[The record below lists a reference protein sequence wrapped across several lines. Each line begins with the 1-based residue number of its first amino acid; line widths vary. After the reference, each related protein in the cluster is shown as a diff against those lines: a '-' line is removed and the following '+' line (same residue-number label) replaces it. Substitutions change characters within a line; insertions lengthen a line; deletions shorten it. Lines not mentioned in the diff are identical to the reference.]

1 MANFR
6 VSQKNKEITVYRKSI
21 TEDEYLIVDRYKD
34 AGYKIKMLERTAP
47 RRKSGITRDDLKT
60 YLNGVINENIYKEM
74 LVHIN
79 NKENFLSLK
88 SWLKKALK
96 DDATNNKAE
105 YMDFETY
112 IKQRKKI
119 DEEKDK
125 EEYTQSKAKAE
136 EKANKENNNKQ
147 N

>member
-6 VSQKNKEITVYRKSI
+6 VSQKNKEITVYRRSI

-34 AGYKIKMLERTAP
+34 AGYKIKMLEKTAP
-47 RRKSGITRDDLKT
+47 RRKSGITREDLKT
-60 YLNGVINENIYKEM
+60 YLKGVISQNIYDEM
-74 LVHIN
+74 VVRIT

-88 SWLKKALK
+88 SWLKKSLK
-96 DDATNNKAE
+96 DDATKNNTE
-105 YMDFETY
+105 YMDFEAY

-119 DEEKDK
+119 DEEKSK
-125 EEYTQSKAKAE
+125 KEYTQSKAKAE